1 MKQRTINLFNDN
13 NSVTLHLTALSMQLV
28 NFLSS
33 LLKQSKMSMVWIEGD
48 GRCLL
53 TNIQMRC
60 RVVHTIMFVGDV
72 TLIEAQQLILDC

>member
-1 MKQRTINLFNDN
+1 
-13 NSVTLHLTALSMQLV
+13 
-28 NFLSS
+28 
-33 LLKQSKMSMVWIEGD
+33 MSMVWIEGD

-60 RVVHTIMFVGDV
+60 RVVHTMMFVGDV